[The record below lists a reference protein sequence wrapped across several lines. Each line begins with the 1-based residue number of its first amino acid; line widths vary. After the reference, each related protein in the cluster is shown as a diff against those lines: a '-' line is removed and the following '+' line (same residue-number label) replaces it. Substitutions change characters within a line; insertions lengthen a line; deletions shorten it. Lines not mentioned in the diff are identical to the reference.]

1 MSFTFTSTNSFD
13 QAGPIGGGAVAPGWY
28 QAIVVEAME
37 TKSKTSGNPM
47 LDMTLQVAVS
57 RTRTVDIR
65 HCCLVL
71 TSKAAWK
78 IEQFLAATG
87 KQFAKGEQLTISAH
101 EVEGKK
107 LWVQL
112 YNEPDRDNPER
123 LYARVEA
130 YMRKEDTPHPGAMTA
145 EELAECGLTARGVK
159 KTLSEQLDEVAR
171 EEARRRQNREN
182 IERAHNMKPLPI
194 PHEDDDDIPF

>member
-1 MSFTFTSTNSFD
+1 MSFTFTTSNSYD
-13 QAGPIGGGAVAPGWY
+13 QAWPIGGGAIAPGWY
-28 QAIVVEAME
+28 QAIVLDAIE
-37 TKSKTSGNPM
+37 TKSRTSGNPM

-57 RTRTVDIR
+57 KTRTVDIR

-87 KQFAKGEQLTISAH
+87 KQFAKGEQLTISAQ

-123 LYARVEA
+123 LYARVDA

-145 EELAECGLTARGVK
+145 EELEEHGLTARGIK
-159 KTLSEQLDEVAR
+159 KTLSEHLDFVADEHR
-171 EEARRRQNREN
+171 RRRQNMEN
-182 IERAHNMKPLPI
+182 LARVNKTSPMPL
-194 PHEDDDDIPF
+194 EDADDIPF

>member
-1 MSFTFTSTNSFD
+1 MSFTFTTSNSYD
-13 QAGPIGGGAVAPGWY
+13 MAGPIGGGAVAPGWY
-28 QAIVVEAME
+28 QAIVTEAVE
-37 TKSKTSGNPM
+37 TRSKTSGNPM

-57 RTRTVDIR
+57 KTRTINIR

-71 TSKAAWK
+71 TSAAVWK

-87 KQFAKGEQLTISAH
+87 KQFAKGEQISISAQ

-107 LWVQL
+107 LWVQI

-145 EELAECGLTARGVK
+145 DELEEYGLTARGLK
-159 KTLSEQLDEVAR
+159 KEFAERLAANAAEHQR
-171 EEARRRQNREN
+171 QRQNMEN
-182 IERAHNMKPLPI
+182 MARAHKQPMPI
-194 PHEDDDDIPF
+194 PHEDDDDLPF